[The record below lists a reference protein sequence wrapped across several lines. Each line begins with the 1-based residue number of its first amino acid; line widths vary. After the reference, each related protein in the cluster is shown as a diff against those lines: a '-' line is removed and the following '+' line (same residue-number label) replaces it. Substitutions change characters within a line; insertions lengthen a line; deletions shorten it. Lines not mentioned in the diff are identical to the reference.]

1 MAKDENLPR
10 YFVKVVRDG
19 AKSGYRRGKVCEI
32 CDSEEEVHFHHFNTL
47 SVLINKWVEE
57 RGLVFK
63 DFDDAL
69 VWRQKFIEEHQTE
82 LYEEA
87 ATLCKEHHQRL
98 HSVYGKNP
106 ALGTAKKQA
115 RWVQRM
121 KEKHGKLEI
130 LG

>member
-10 YFVKVVRDG
+10 YFIKIVRDG
-19 AKSGYRRGKVCEI
+19 AKNSYNRSESCEI
-32 CDSEEEVHFHHFNTL
+32 CGTTQEVQFHHFNTL
-47 SVLINKWVEE
+47 SVLINEWVEK
-57 RGLVFK
+57 RGLVFTSL
-63 DFDDAL
+63 DDAIE
-69 VWRQKFIEEHQTE
+69 WRQKFIDEHKVE

-98 HSVYGKNP
+98 HAVYGRNP
-106 ALGTAKKQA
+106 SLGTAKKQA

-130 LG
+130 LD